1 MRLQHPLLLRRRKQT
16 LFLLSLQ
23 RDGLMCGSIFFV
35 GRGSPGALLI
45 TNLFFYSFPFLL
57 TSHKCLPAFRSSSA
71 GRFLRFFFLYLL
83 RNGFRRLWLELSYM
97 IIGLTSLCLY
107 SNINFLQLQYGIL
120 YKIISLN
127 LCKTQKFLLLGEKP
141 LTPPESLCYTKYVG
155 RPLGRFIAL
164 DS

>member
-1 MRLQHPLLLRRRKQT
+1 MVPVFQDFVDLPGAYCAVME
-16 LFLLSLQ
+16 LSL
-23 RDGLMCGSIFFV
+23 RPDGLPV
-35 GRGSPGALLI
+35 RVLV
-45 TNLFFYSFPFLL
+45 Y
-57 TSHKCLPAFRSSSA
+57 
-71 GRFLRFFFLYLL
+71 LY
-83 RNGFRRLWLELSYM
+83 
-97 IIGLTSLCLY
+97 IGITSLCLY